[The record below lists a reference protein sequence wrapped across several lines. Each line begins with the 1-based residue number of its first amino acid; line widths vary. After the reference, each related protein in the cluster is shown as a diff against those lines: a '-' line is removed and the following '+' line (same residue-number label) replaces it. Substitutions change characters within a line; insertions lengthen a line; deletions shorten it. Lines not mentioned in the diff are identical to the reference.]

1 MQLRWILVIGIVLA
15 FAFQAVQPYCSDVWL
30 QYRAHLK
37 FAVCLALC
45 IGVLLMPSMNTVL
58 HRNRDVVQHFMMHLR
73 DGTGASGDV
82 VGDRFERMTEGSRI
96 ASVVDPDPFDNN
108 MDPIPAQMVKTV
120 VPVSLARGAARA
132 QLGDIE
138 RRTVAA
144 RQQWKCGQ
152 CRTPL
157 NAEYRVW
164 VPNEGSVAIPALCTA
179 LCPACFEGM
188 VLQLR
193 KL

>member
-1 MQLRWILVIGIVLA
+1 MQLRWILVIGIVVA
-15 FAFQAVQPYCSDVWL
+15 FVYQAVQPYCSDVWL

-82 VGDRFERMTEGSRI
+82 VGDRLERMTEGSRI
-96 ASVVDPDPFDNN
+96 ASVADPDPFDNN
-108 MDPIPAQMVKTV
+108 MDPIPAQMVKAV

-179 LCPACFEGM
+179 LCPACFESM